1 MRLEQLRSIVE
12 IVKQGY
18 SVSRAAEALNT
29 PQPALSRQLRSLER
43 ELGIDLF
50 IRNQN
55 RLRGLSQAGTAIYEI
70 AERVLRDTE
79 SITHIAR
86 DFFDVKSGSLT
97 IATTHTQARYALPP
111 LIKRFSERY
120 PDVEIMIRQGGP
132 GEIIEL
138 VRGRE
143 ADLCIGSES
152 PAEGS
157 DIALFACYPMHR
169 IVLTPKDHPLLSI
182 KRITLE
188 TIARY
193 PIITYDAPFI
203 GRSRLVRS
211 FASEGLKP
219 KIVLSAMDT
228 DVIKAYVELGLGI
241 AIIAKLAFDAAR
253 DTNLRA
259 IDASH
264 LFEPNTIQ
272 LGVRR
277 NDYLRGYVFDFIE
290 MFAPQLKRKRVESKL
305 RQREGVDQR
314 HSG

>member
-1 MRLEQLRSIVE
+1 MRLEQLRSVVE
-12 IVKQGY
+12 IVNQGY
-18 SVSRAAEALNT
+18 SVSCAAEALNT

-50 IRNQN
+50 VRNQN
-55 RLRGLSQAGTAIYEI
+55 RLRGLSRAGTAIHEI
-70 AERVLRDTE
+70 AVRVLRDTE
-79 SITHIAR
+79 SIAHIAR

-111 LIKRFSERY
+111 LIKQFSVRY

-132 GEIIEL
+132 AEIIEL
-138 VRGRE
+138 VRSRE

-152 PAEGS
+152 PAAAS

-169 IVLTPKDHPLLSI
+169 IVLTPKDHPLLAV
-182 KRITLE
+182 RRLTLE
-188 TIARY
+188 SLARY
-193 PIITYDAPFI
+193 PIITYDSPFI
-203 GRSRLVRS
+203 GRSKLVRS
-211 FASEGLKP
+211 FASQGLKP
-219 KIVLSAMDT
+219 KIVLSAIDT

-241 AIIAKLAFDAAR
+241 AIIAKLAYDAAR
-253 DTNLRA
+253 DTHLRA

-290 MFAPQLKRKRVESKL
+290 MFAPHLKRKRVESML
-305 RQREGVDQR
+305 RGQQHRTSRQ
-314 HSG
+314 

>member
-1 MRLEQLRSIVE
+1 MRLEQLRSVVE
-12 IVKQGY
+12 IVNQGY
-18 SVSRAAEALNT
+18 SVSCAAEALNT

-50 IRNQN
+50 VRNQN
-55 RLRGLSQAGTAIYEI
+55 RLRGLSRAGTAIHEI
-70 AERVLRDTE
+70 AVRVLRDTE
-79 SITHIAR
+79 SIAHIAR

-111 LIKRFSERY
+111 LIKQFSVRY

-132 GEIIEL
+132 AEIIEL
-138 VRGRE
+138 VRSRE

-152 PAEGS
+152 PAAAS

-169 IVLTPKDHPLLSI
+169 IVLTPKDHPLLAV
-182 KRITLE
+182 RRLTLE
-188 TIARY
+188 SLARY
-193 PIITYDAPFI
+193 PIITYDSPFI
-203 GRSRLVRS
+203 GRSKLVRS
-211 FASEGLKP
+211 FASQGLKP
-219 KIVLSAMDT
+219 KIVLSAIDT

-241 AIIAKLAFDAAR
+241 AIIAKLAYDAAR
-253 DTNLRA
+253 DTHLRA

-290 MFAPQLKRKRVESKL
+290 MFAPHLKRKRVESML
-305 RQREGVDQR
+305 RGQQHRTSR
-314 HSG
+314 